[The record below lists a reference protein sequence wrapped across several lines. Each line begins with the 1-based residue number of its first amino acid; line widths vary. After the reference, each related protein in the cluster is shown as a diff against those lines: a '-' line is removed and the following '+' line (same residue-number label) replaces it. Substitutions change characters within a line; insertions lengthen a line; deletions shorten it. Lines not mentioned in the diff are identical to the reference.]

1 VALALVNGLSSQEYV
16 EQRGRSIHTVRA
28 QLKAAATKVGAS
40 RQADFVRTI
49 LMGPA
54 MLQLGR
60 RA

>member
-1 VALALVNGLSSQEYV
+1 MNGLSSQEYV

-28 QLKAAATKVGAS
+28 QLKAAATKVGATKVGAS

>member
-1 VALALVNGLSSQEYV
+1 VNGLSSQEYV